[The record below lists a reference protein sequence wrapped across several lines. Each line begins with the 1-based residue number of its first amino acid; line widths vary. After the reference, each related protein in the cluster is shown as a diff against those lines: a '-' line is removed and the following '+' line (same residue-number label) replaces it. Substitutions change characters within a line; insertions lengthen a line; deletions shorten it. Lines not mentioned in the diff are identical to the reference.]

1 MAEKEKDKGAPLAR
15 ITPVK
20 KRVYVGDGNKPAGG
34 PPRKG
39 TPKQPPDADP
49 AVSLLMVLSQ
59 VLNKKVGPEEI
70 YKIKGIYPKG
80 ILPEDLPKIINRHF
94 GCAASK
100 TRISAKKLSS
110 CQDPVV
116 LLYNN
121 GSFRLLFRAT
131 QDKIVLYNP
140 ATRSQEPF
148 SEDNLL
154 DAYSGNAI
162 TIESRQPAVQK
173 TEALPSGKFNL
184 LWLLGII
191 LKYKSTF
198 FQVLIAAFLIQVFA
212 LVTPLFTMVIID
224 KVFSTSG
231 FSTLYVLI
239 IGLFAIS
246 IFDYLISS
254 SRQVLL
260 NSVTHKID
268 YILATA
274 FFKKLTALPLSFFS
288 SKQIGDAVSRVK
300 ELEVIRNFFTG
311 SAFMLLIDF
320 PFLLIFI
327 GVMLMFSAKL
337 TITASVFISV
347 VLLLYGIFAPLI
359 QERLKGKNKI
369 QTDNNSFLIETIGA
383 IEAIKSMSLEHKT
396 QQRWDKLLIDHARN
410 SAKTEKLTGHISQF
424 AGFLTKSTTAVCLW
438 FGALLVLEGDMTPG
452 QLIAFNMMVGRV
464 IAPTQRISQ
473 LLQQLNQL
481 KISLQ
486 RVGEIM
492 NTSSE
497 LHVQESSQLP
507 DLNGGIRLENVTFRY
522 KDEGKEVLQKIS
534 LEIKPGEVVALIG
547 STGSGKTTMLRLL
560 QRLYLP
566 TEGHIYI
573 DNINV
578 LGINPG
584 WFREKIGVVSQ
595 ENVLFNLSIIEN
607 IRLANLGDTPI
618 DVDEVVNVCKLVG
631 ADRWIGNL
639 PQAYDTLVGERGQFL
654 SGGQR
659 QQISI
664 ARALVRD
671 PKILLMD
678 EATSALDNESES
690 IVENNMKRIFKGRTV
705 VIVAHRL
712 PPMNVIDRIITLQ
725 EGQLVEALD
734 STKTENEAQPA
745 LQQTVS

>member
-1 MAEKEKDKGAPLAR
+1 MADEKEKKGMPLAR

-20 KRVYVGDGNKPAGG
+20 KRVYVGEDGQPAGVKIRRDSTK
-34 PPRKG
+34 PPLPDVDPG
-39 TPKQPPDADP
+39 T
-49 AVSLLMVLSQ
+49 SLLLVLSQ
-59 VLNKKVGPEEI
+59 LLNKPISPE
-70 YKIKGIYPKG
+70 GIYQLKKNHPDGVQLEHFPELIRQYFSIESQKNKIG
-80 ILPEDLPKIINRHF
+80 IEEL
-94 GCAASK
+94 
-100 TRISAKKLSS
+100 SALKS
-110 CQDPVV
+110 PAI
-116 LLYNN
+116 LLYTD
-121 GSFRLLFRAT
+121 GSFRLLYRPGQAGT
-131 QDKIVLYNP
+131 VLFNP
-140 ATRSQEPF
+140 VTRSQEKFPG
-148 SEDNLL
+148 DNLK
-154 DAYSGNAI
+154 DIYSGVSIPIEI
-162 TIESRQPAVQK
+162 TREVKSGSDAVPAG
-173 TEALPSGKFNL
+173 EFNL
-184 LWLLGII
+184 LWLFGII
-191 LKYKSTF
+191 LKYKPTF
-198 FQVLIAAFLIQVFA
+198 IQVLIAAFLIQVFA

-246 IFDYLISS
+246 LFDYLISS

-320 PFLLIFI
+320 PFLLVFI
-327 GVMLMFSAKL
+327 GVMLLFSVKL
-337 TITASVFISV
+337 TITATVFISV
-347 VLLLYGIFAPLI
+347 VLLIYGIFAPLI

-369 QTDNNSFLIETIGA
+369 QIDNNSFLIETIGA
-383 IEAIKSMSLEHKT
+383 IEAIKSMSLERKT
-396 QQRWDKLLIDHARN
+396 QQRWDKLLIDNARN

-492 NTSSE
+492 NASPE
-497 LHVQESSQLP
+497 LHVQEASQLP
-507 DLNGGIRLENVTFRY
+507 SLDGGIRLENVTFRY
-522 KDEGKEVLQKIS
+522 KDEGKEVLNNLS
-534 LEIKPGEVVALIG
+534 LEIKPGEVVALVG
-547 STGSGKTTMLRLL
+547 TTGSGKTTLLRLL

-566 TEGHIYI
+566 SEGHIYI

-595 ENVLFNLSIIEN
+595 ENVLFNLSIVEN
-607 IRLANLGDTPI
+607 IRLANLGDEPI
-618 DVDEVVNVCKLVG
+618 SVDAVVNVCKLVG

-664 ARALVRD
+664 ARALLRD

-678 EATSALDNESES
+678 EATSALDNESEA
-690 IVENNMKRIFKGRTV
+690 IVENNMKRIFAGRTV

-725 EGQLVEALD
+725 DGQILE
-734 STKTENEAQPA
+734 KTETGAGEEPRQS
-745 LQQTVS
+745 LQTSVS